1 MLTGRQ
7 IHDARVLLR
16 WQRKGLASRT
26 AVSLSVI
33 DRAEASDGEPYLT
46 MAQEIAI
53 KHAFV
58 MAGVE
63 FTLEGPR
70 LRKGGSRDPEP

>member
-1 MLTGRQ
+1 M
-7 IHDARVLLR
+7 
-16 WQRKGLASRT
+16 
-26 AVSLSVI
+26 SLSVI
-33 DRAEASDGEPYLT
+33 DRAETSDGEPHIT

-70 LRKGGSRDPEP
+70 MREVEPRDPEP

>member
-7 IHDARVLLR
+7 IREVRLLLQ
-16 WQRKGLASRT
+16 WQREELASRT

-33 DRAEASDGEPYLT
+33 DRAETSDGQPHIT

-70 LRKGGSRDPEP
+70 MREVEPRDPEP